1 VLGDFS
7 DEENKLIDEKLEL
20 VFNMIKSFVTAGVEL
35 TMTAFN
41 KAGKTQDAPGEKK
54 EEIK

>member
-41 KAGKTQDAPGEKK
+41 KAGKPQDAPGE
-54 EEIK
+54 